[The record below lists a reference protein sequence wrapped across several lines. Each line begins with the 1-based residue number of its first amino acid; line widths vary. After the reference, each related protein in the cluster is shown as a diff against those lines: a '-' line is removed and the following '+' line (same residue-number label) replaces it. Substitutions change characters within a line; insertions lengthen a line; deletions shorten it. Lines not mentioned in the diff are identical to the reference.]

1 LDCGIS
7 VIITFELVGRVVT
20 GVSTMVCVP
29 VAVEV
34 GAGGTGVPS
43 LVEVHP
49 APRTNRIQKNP
60 NRVPI
65 KIFWR
70 MVKNG
75 GEQY

>member
-20 GVSTMVCVP
+20 GVSTMVWVP
-29 VAVEV
+29 VAAEV

-49 APRTNRIQKNP
+49 EPRTNRIQKIP

-65 KIFWR
+65 NTFWC
-70 MVKNG
+70 MVIHGSERN
-75 GEQY
+75 